1 MTSPRRLVIGSG
13 NSMSALRRKSKGVRV
28 HRRDT
33 DPPASPGREL
43 WRAGSAEER
52 SHEALWTRRGL
63 WQKKRFD
70 PEKCQK

>member
-1 MTSPRRLVIGSG
+1 MTSPRRLVMGSG

-28 HRRDT
+28 HHPSTMVPTYGAGRDT

-52 SHEALWTRRGL
+52 SHGALWAGR
-63 WQKKRFD
+63 
-70 PEKCQK
+70 